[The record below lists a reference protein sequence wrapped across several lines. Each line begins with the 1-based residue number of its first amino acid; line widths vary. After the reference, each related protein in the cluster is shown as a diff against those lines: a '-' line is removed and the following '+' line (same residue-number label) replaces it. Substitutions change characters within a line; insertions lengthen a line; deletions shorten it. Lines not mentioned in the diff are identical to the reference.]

1 MRGMGRFFDYPH
13 ARWILPLFGAAVLLW
28 FALAFRVVRSNDRM
42 ERIDGGGGDPAAVRV
57 VPGTSYFFTW
67 GVTANPRSRVIA
79 MRGLPDDE
87 RYGDT
92 YTQAHGVLQQLTE
105 DLSAVGLTLRDVAH
119 VRAYVVG
126 DAENPPD
133 FEGWDRAYREYFGT
147 AAVPHRPARTTVGIS
162 RLFIAAYRIEVEF
175 VAVAPTGRGPLVAGS
190 VPAREYDRSGRMET
204 NDGWRSYGRMR
215 WPMSTGKAVAPGRA
229 LLLSAGMLAAPMNP
243 RMPERHWMY
252 GRVDAQAAS
261 ILREGEGILREAGLG
276 YEDVF
281 FMRTIMFPE
290 RNVGIGRNFGI
301 FNREYTRFLNNE
313 ENPNKPTR
321 TVMSVP
327 GYTYRGQ
334 LMALEMYALFGDG
347 NAPAFDA
354 GPLAGFGAGSVAGP
368 AAVAVDPAADHYWLS
383 GVTAPEGPEQ
393 SLEEEYRAAFTAME
407 ERLSEFGAGPEA
419 VASLRA
425 YLPVDDDAAEAVAL
439 WTEVADEY
447 IARLDPGPAVTLMPV
462 VALPGGARILL
473 ECFAAVRP

>member
-1 MRGMGRFFDYPH
+1 MRRLFEYPH
-13 ARWILPLFGAAVLLW
+13 ARWIFPVFGVAVVVW
-28 FALAFRVVRSNDRM
+28 FVLAFRVVRSNDRM
-42 ERIDGGGGDPAAVRV
+42 ERIDDGVGADPAAVRV
-57 VPGTSYFFTW
+57 APGSSYFFTW

-92 YTQAHGVLQQLTE
+92 YTQAHGVLQQLTD
-105 DLSAVGLTLRDVAH
+105 DLSVVGLTLRDVAH

-133 FEGWDRAYREYFGT
+133 FEGWDRAYSEYFGT
-147 AAVPHRPARTTVGIS
+147 ATMPHRPARTTVGIS
-162 RLFIAAYRIEVEF
+162 RLFITAYRIEVEF
-175 VAVAPTGRGPLVAGS
+175 VAVVPDGRGPFVAGS
-190 VPAREYDRSGRMET
+190 VPAREYERSGRAET

-229 LLLSAGMLAAPMNP
+229 LLFSAGMLAAPMNP
-243 RMPERHWMY
+243 TMPERHWMY

-261 ILREGEGILREAGLG
+261 ILREGLGILREAGLG

-301 FNREYTRFLNNE
+301 FNREYSRYLNNE
-313 ENPNKPTR
+313 DNPNKPTR
-321 TVMSVP
+321 TVMSAP

-334 LMALEMYALFGDG
+334 LMALEMYALYGQE
-347 NAPAFDA
+347 NAPAFDN
-354 GPLAGFGAGSVAGP
+354 GPLVGFGAGSAAGP
-368 AAVAVDPAADHYWLS
+368 AAVAVDPAAGHYWLS
-383 GVTAPEGPEQ
+383 GVTVRDREGL
-393 SLEEEYRAAFTAME
+393 SLEEEYRAAFAALET
-407 ERLSEFGAGPEA
+407 RLEQLGAGPEA
-419 VASLRA
+419 VASLRVYIA
-425 YLPVDDDAAEAVAL
+425 GDDGTAESVAL
-439 WTEVADEY
+439 WTEVAEAY
-447 IARLDPGPAVTLMPV
+447 FAQLDPGPATTLMPV
-462 VALPGGARILL
+462 VALPGGARVLL